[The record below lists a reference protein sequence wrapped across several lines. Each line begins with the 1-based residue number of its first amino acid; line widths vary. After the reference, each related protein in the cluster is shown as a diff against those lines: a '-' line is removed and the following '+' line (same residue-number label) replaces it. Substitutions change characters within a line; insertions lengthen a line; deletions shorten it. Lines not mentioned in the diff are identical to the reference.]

1 MDDVG
6 QDDGARLVRLFL
18 IVGTVAGLAFALL
31 VPPFATPDEATHF
44 FRAYQLSEGTIFAEQ
59 RGDRVGGTLPASVE
73 RDVHTVDTAGP
84 APSWSRIREVLG
96 RSSGGR
102 RMFVDFP
109 NTALYPPVTYAPQV
123 VAIAT
128 GRALGLSNLA
138 LFYLARL
145 ANLTVFLALV
155 AYATAGFPRIPWL
168 PAAVALLPSTMFLA
182 SSVSP
187 DGLMIGMCAA
197 TIVEAFSGRSR
208 WAVVVLGAALGLAKP
223 PYFLVSLV
231 CLGAWWFRGRDRRS
245 WHLPAATAA
254 AFVPAAAWSRWADH
268 IWVPYLPIIDLDLEI
283 QPSEQLS
290 HLVTHPWRFVE
301 AFAASVASSGSTWLG
316 QLLAPWGRNIDTSV
330 PVAVL
335 AAAVLV
341 AAVVLARRRERVAG
355 DLGVE
360 AGLAAL
366 AVLTTIAT
374 VVAVYVYSNEVD
386 PDEIRLVYG
395 RYLLPVLA
403 PLLAWVPQPRVV
415 RQAVAGRSATVD
427 VGLATAMAVVLALGL
442 LSAV

>member
-1 MDDVG
+1 MDG
-6 QDDGARLVRLFL
+6 DDRESGARLVRLFL
-18 IVGTVAGLAFALL
+18 VVGTVAGLAFALL
-31 VPPFATPDEATHF
+31 VPPFVTPDEATHF
-44 FRAYQLSEGTIFAEQ
+44 FRAYQLSEGTVFAEQ

-84 APSWSRIREVLG
+84 APSWSRIQDVLG

-102 RMFVDFP
+102 RMFVDFQ

-123 VAIAT
+123 VAIVA

-145 ANLTVFLALV
+145 ANLAVFLALV
-155 AYATAGFPRIPWL
+155 AFATARFPRIPWL

-187 DGLMIGMCAA
+187 DGLMIGLYGA
-197 TIVEAFSGRSR
+197 TIVEALSGRSR
-208 WAVVVLGAALGLAKP
+208 WPLLVLGTALGLAKP
-223 PYFLVSLV
+223 PYFLVTLV
-231 CLGAWWFRGRDRRS
+231 CLGVWWSRGRDRRS

-254 AFVPAAAWSRWADH
+254 AFVPAVAWSRWADR

-283 QPSEQLS
+283 EPSEQLR
-290 HLVTHPWRFVE
+290 HLVTHPWRFLE
-301 AFAASVASSGSTWLG
+301 ALAASVSSSGSTWLG

-341 AAVVLARRRERVAG
+341 AVVVLAKRRARVPG
-355 DLGVE
+355 DLGIEV
-360 AGLAAL
+360 GLAAV
-366 AVLTTIAT
+366 AVLTSLAT
-374 VVAVYVYSNEVD
+374 VVAVYLYSNEVD

-403 PLLAWVPQPRVV
+403 PLLAWVPQPAIV
-415 RQAVAGRSATVD
+415 RRAVTGRTATVD
-427 VGLATAMAVVLALGL
+427 VGLAVVMAVVLALAL
-442 LSAV
+442 VSAM